1 MNIFQDLIMKTTPI
15 ATGELIPDGDGL
27 NGIFLNFTI
36 IDNISMKK
44 IYDSLK
50 VKSSSEIRK
59 RIKTQP
65 KQNFTKEYSNPA
77 KRNKDGRYSDKYKQN
92 QTLTSQQQV
101 TPFRVST
108 IFKLRPDSSMTESE
122 TRSSIAKSKFKNT
135 TDNASCTGSKI
146 LKSIASKFLYESAS
160 KVTSK
165 THLTNAIKHSKVF
178 TQQKHDKSAV
188 KKKYKRSIRENVKK
202 TGKWCLF

>member
-27 NGIFLNFTI
+27 NGTSKNFTT
-36 IDNISMKK
+36 IDNSNMKK
-44 IYDSLK
+44 VYESLK

-77 KRNKDGRYSDKYKQN
+77 KKSKDGRYSEKYKQH
-92 QTLTSQQQV
+92 QTLISQPQV

-122 TRSSIAKSKFKNT
+122 TRSSIGKSKFKNT
-135 TDNASCTGSKI
+135 IDNASCTGSKK
-146 LKSIASKFLYESAS
+146 LKSGGSKFLYESAS
-160 KVTSK
+160 KGTSK
-165 THLTNAIKHSKVF
+165 THLTNAVKGSKVF
-178 TQQKHDKSAV
+178 TQHKYDKSAV
-188 KKKYKRSIRENVKK
+188 KKKYKRSVRENVKK
-202 TGKWCLF
+202 SGKW